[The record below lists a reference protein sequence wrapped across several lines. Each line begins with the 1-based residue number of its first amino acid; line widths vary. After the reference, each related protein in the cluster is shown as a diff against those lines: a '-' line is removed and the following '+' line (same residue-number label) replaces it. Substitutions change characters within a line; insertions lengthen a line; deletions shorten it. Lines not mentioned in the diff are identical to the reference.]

1 VDETNTGCGATGNG
15 FWAYGG
21 NAADYTTFGKRMQ
34 ATGYFSNSPE
44 GSSIRVGGSEFDVA
58 LFSLIKK
65 EIDGGNLIELVARVG
80 KSMHASVEK
89 AIANSKRITGV

>member
-1 VDETNTGCGATGNG
+1 MSRSLIDQLGSVAHESGAALIVDETNTGCGATGNG

-21 NAADYTTFGKRMQ
+21 NAADYTSFGKRIQ

-58 LFSLIKK
+58 LFS
-65 EIDGGNLIELVARVG
+65 
-80 KSMHASVEK
+80 
-89 AIANSKRITGV
+89 